1 MYTCH
6 MGCQTIS
13 GWLTPP
19 RPAYFLAIASAGVVA
34 ITAVSV
40 DTVRG
45 TVAAVVVG
53 RAGDPESEGDDC
65 IVVVSPVGHGRSE
78 GGRG

>member
-1 MYTCH
+1 MHTR
-6 MGCQTIS
+6 QTIG

-19 RPAYFLAIASAGVVA
+19 RPTYLLAVASAGVVA
-34 ITAVSV
+34 IT
-40 DTVRG
+40 TVCVNTVCG

-65 IVVVSPVGHGRSE
+65 IVVVFPVGHGRGE
-78 GGRG
+78 GERG